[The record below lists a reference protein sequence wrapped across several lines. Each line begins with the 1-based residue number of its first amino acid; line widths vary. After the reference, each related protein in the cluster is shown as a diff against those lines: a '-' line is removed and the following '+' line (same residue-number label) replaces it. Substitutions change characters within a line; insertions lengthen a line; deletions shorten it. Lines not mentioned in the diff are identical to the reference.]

1 MARTQLAEVV
11 HGSLEQRPIENDS
24 SMEAALYGEV
34 SHVSQ
39 PANLTAVCRSSRRS
53 AAATWRETAHILFR
67 SFALWHTHKRA
78 RNSSLAQD
86 SLLTRAFQF
95 GQKSFDSIRFANLI
109 NLPLLH

>member
-11 HGSLEQRPIENDS
+11 HSSLEQRPIENDS

-53 AAATWRETAHILFR
+53 AAATWRETAHIFCSAVSHCGIDISVR
-67 SFALWHTHKRA
+67 VTAH
-78 RNSSLAQD
+78 
-86 SLLTRAFQF
+86 
-95 GQKSFDSIRFANLI
+95 
-109 NLPLLH
+109 